1 MSLRNLSRLCCDEY
15 GVEDGDR
22 KLKEE
27 PKERKNELYIC
38 IWKIFDEENI

>member
-1 MSLRNLSRLCCDEY
+1 MNFNKSMSLRNLSRLCCDEY

-27 PKERKNELYIC
+27 PEQRTIN
-38 IWKIFDEENI
+38 